1 MKSLQD
7 IRVAISVFFE
17 LRHARAAGKNV
28 QVKRVYEVPVL
39 RLGYWSATMEGCLFY
54 GAKWHP
60 IWDVFDGLPAE
71 TQRALTFAPK
81 DGEWGDRVR
90 FWQQQLRPSL
100 EPELYHE
107 AILTLI
113 QWGIRCRRREA
124 ENRHL
129 TAVYLPQK
137 FT

>member
-1 MKSLQD
+1 MSFLQD
-7 IRVAISVFFE
+7 IKTAVKLTAEVSRARKEGKQVKVRTEYAVPFVNFGYWTSTPEACLFCGPERIPIRDFFE
-17 LRHARAAGKNV
+17 
-28 QVKRVYEVPVL
+28 
-39 RLGYWSATMEGCLFY
+39 T
-54 GAKWHP
+54 
-60 IWDVFDGLPAE
+60 LPE
-71 TQRALTFAPK
+71 DMQHDLTFAPK